1 MYRRMANIYINTKHI
16 LKASIGDTNVLDIYI
31 GNKRVWPD
39 LRLLLADTNQISE
52 LRINADTK
60 DSKQHTRIGLDS

>member
-1 MYRRMANIYINTKHI
+1 MANIYINTKHI
-16 LKASIGDTNVLDIYI
+16 LKASIGNTNVLDIYI

-39 LRLLLADTNQISE
+39 LRLLLADTNQTSE